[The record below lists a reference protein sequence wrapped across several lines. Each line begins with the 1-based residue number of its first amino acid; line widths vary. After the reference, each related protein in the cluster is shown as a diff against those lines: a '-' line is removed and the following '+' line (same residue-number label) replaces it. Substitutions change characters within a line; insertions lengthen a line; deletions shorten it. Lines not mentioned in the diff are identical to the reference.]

1 MSNVTGYN
9 RKLATLLRKNGLV
22 DETQLQ
28 TLLDKA
34 AKEGL
39 LLATLVVTESLID
52 ELTLIG
58 MVGED
63 SGFPP
68 IDLDKLTISLDEI
81 RESNQGADVIS
92 EDQSKFYGVLPLA
105 LIGQHLTL
113 AVANPYDVVTLD
125 NLKLTVG
132 KTILPVVSTERAI
145 NKARELSYHAQE
157 KAMKELM
164 DSVEGGD
171 EDLTVKE
178 AKREEDEEKDDIN
191 QGGEDE
197 APAVKLVRTVIANA
211 IQKGASDI
219 HIEPFEKRVR
229 IRYRMDGVLHEVMN
243 APKRLQ
249 NAMVSRLKIMT
260 DTMNIA
266 ERGKPQDGR
275 IQVKMG
281 SNAIDIRVN
290 SLPTVHG
297 EKVCMRILNKSNL
310 AGSLET
316 LNFEPEVLEI
326 VKKAIGAPYGMML
339 VTGPT
344 GSGKSTTLYSC
355 LRAVMTV
362 EDNVNT
368 VEDPVEYEIE
378 GLNQCHVN
386 PKRGLTFATALR
398 ALLRQDP
405 DTIMIGEIRDQETIE
420 IAVKAA
426 LTGHLVLSTL
436 HTNDAPSTITRI
448 IDMGIEPFLAA
459 STVLA
464 VLAQRLGRRL
474 CKNCKAPMS
483 KEEMPTRDELLFVG
497 YKPEEIEN
505 LQLLKPVGCSLCAG
519 GYKGRFALVECLE
532 MNDTLRKII
541 IGGGSA
547 IKIREVAVATG
558 MITLRR
564 AGLLNAMR
572 GITSL
577 EEVLRH
583 TIGEDVSEAEMEVK
597 KAAADAADAAE
608 AEAEA
613 DAEKAKDGSGAQP
626 TGGEKPPAA
635 TE

>member
-1 MSNVTGYN
+1 MANVMGYN
-9 RKLATLLRKNGLV
+9 RKLAAVMRKHGLV
-22 DETQLQ
+22 EEPVLQ
-28 TLLDKA
+28 ALYDKC
-34 AKEGL
+34 AKESL
-39 LLATLVVTESLID
+39 LLASQLVAEALMDEMTLL
-52 ELTLIG
+52 G
-58 MVGED
+58 MVSED
-63 SGFPP
+63 SQTPP
-68 IDLDKLTISLDEI
+68 IDLDKMKIDMDLI
-81 RESNQGADVIS
+81 RELNKGTDIVS
-92 EDQSKFYGVLPLA
+92 EEQSKFYGVLPLA
-105 LIGQHLTL
+105 LIGDHLSL
-113 AVANPYDVVTLD
+113 AVANPYDVVMLD
-125 NLKLTVG
+125 NLKLTV
-132 KTILPVVSTERAI
+132 KKQILPVVSTERAI

-157 KAMKELM
+157 KAVAEMMENM
-164 DSVEGGD
+164 GD
-171 EDLTVKE
+171 EGDELAVTEASREKE
-178 AKREEDEEKDDIN
+178 EEDDIN
-191 QGGEDE
+191 VAEGDE
-197 APAVKLVRTVIANA
+197 SPAVKLVRTIIASA

-229 IRYRMDGVLHEVMN
+229 VRFRMDGVLHEMFSP
-243 APKRLQ
+243 PKKIQ

-275 IQVKMG
+275 IQVKMAG
-281 SNAIDIRVN
+281 NAIDIRVN

-297 EKVCMRILNKSNL
+297 EKICMRILNKSNL

-316 LNFEPEVLEI
+316 LSFEPEVLEI
-326 VKKAIGAPYGMML
+326 VRRAVGAPYGMLL

-436 HTNDAPSTITRI
+436 HTNDAPSTISRI
-448 IDMGIEPFLAA
+448 VDMGIEPFLAA

-464 VLAQRLGRRL
+464 IVAQRLGRRL
-474 CKNCKAPMS
+474 CKNCKQPMP
-483 KEEMPTRDELLFVG
+483 KDEMPSRDQLLVCG

-505 LQLLKPVGCSLCAG
+505 LSLMKPMGCSLCSA
-519 GYKGRFALVECLE
+519 GYKGRFALVEAME
-532 MNDTLRKII
+532 MNDHLRKVI
-541 IGGGSA
+541 IGGASSIELRKA
-547 IKIREVAVATG
+547 AMDTG

-564 AGLLNAMR
+564 AGLMNAMR
-572 GITSL
+572 GVTSL
-577 EEVLRH
+577 EEVMRH
-583 TIGEDVSEAEMEVK
+583 TVGEDVSVEEAPM
-597 KAAADAADAAE
+597 KAKPKIEDDAAE
-608 AEAEA
+608 AEPEEA
-613 DAEKAKDGSGAQP
+613 AK
-626 TGGEKPPAA
+626 
-635 TE
+635 